1 MKYIKNLGL
10 FLAVVF
16 ALSGCMAVPMAVTMV
31 QQMKHAQ
38 GRSENIDF
46 AYAKEKVVV
55 GETTKADIT
64 KNLGEPNQVIQD
76 ANEVWKYEQRVV
88 FGFGSGSQGDLTQ
101 VFVAFNGTGVVT
113 AIAGSDAQRKKE
125 VKFTKG
131 DLRLLPYMP
140 GQSINMMAPQ
150 QPAGDS
156 VPAPAAAQP
165 APAPAVE
172 PVASPPVSP
181 VKKAKAKVQV
191 KQTSTVS
198 ASTTTQ

>member
-1 MKYIKNLGL
+1 
-10 FLAVVF
+10 
-16 ALSGCMAVPMAVTMV
+16 MAVPMAVSMV

-113 AIAGSDAQRKKE
+113 AIAGTDAQRKKE
-125 VKFTKG
+125 VKFAKG

-140 GQSINMMAPQ
+140 GHSMNMVTPQ
-150 QPAGDS
+150 QSTPAS
-156 VPAPAAAQP
+156 EKSLVEPAAV
-165 APAPAVE
+165 APAPEAD
-172 PVASPPVSP
+172 PVPPPP
-181 VKKAKAKVQV
+181 VKKAKAKVKPKVQ
-191 KQTSTVS
+191 KTPPSAT
-198 ASTTTQ
+198 ASTLM